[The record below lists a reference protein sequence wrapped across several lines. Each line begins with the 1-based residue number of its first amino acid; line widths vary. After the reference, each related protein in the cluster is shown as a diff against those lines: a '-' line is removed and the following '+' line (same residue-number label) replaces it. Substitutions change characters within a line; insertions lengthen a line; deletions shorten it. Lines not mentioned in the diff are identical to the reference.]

1 MGNSLS
7 QNKSNLSLELAV
19 DNIASYYINN
29 PSIGDMTKLS
39 DPQHCGNLV
48 ILTSKIIDQ
57 YLDNSTIQ
65 YLVEKKGISV
75 NNYKPNDKTKIM
87 AINKIDFDKLDIQNP
102 HKKQGMCIGLAK
114 HYVQIASLFAAIN
127 NTVNPIVEK
136 SEVHEPI
143 HEAEPIHEP
152 MQEAE
157 PVHEAEQIPEPMQE
171 AEPMPESVPESVP
184 ESDSEPGEE
193 PGEEPRE
200 EPREEPGREEPREDE
215 AEPREGEQEG
225 GEITSKDLCA
235 NRVANLL
242 NNQSIEDLE
251 AQIAAGKP
259 ITIQPKFCSINC
271 NSCPEVKNLSNEPGI
286 PELEHLYYDKYD
298 YVAGKFNKM
307 SNEMEKQYKKD
318 VANFYLA
325 FTDKNIVPE
334 SIQKFSDIKL
344 RDYFNSVDCKSNNY
358 NSGFQGP
365 MSHSYMRNYVINIR
379 NMIADTKKYHDL
391 LLGILQKLF
400 IFGFNPATK
409 EKKIIINSKLTDP
422 MLVDYTSQTTN
433 IINDLYKSCE
443 AHYVKGIKLYKKIVE
458 TQKFRTSRSAIQI
471 LENDEES
478 MREEPREAEEA
489 TEEPREEQR
498 EEPREAEAIES
509 PREAEAPEI
518 ADSSNQ

>member
-1 MGNSLS
+1 
-7 QNKSNLSLELAV
+7 
-19 DNIASYYINN
+19 
-29 PSIGDMTKLS
+29 
-39 DPQHCGNLV
+39 
-48 ILTSKIIDQ
+48 
-57 YLDNSTIQ
+57 
-65 YLVEKKGISV
+65 
-75 NNYKPNDKTKIM
+75 
-87 AINKIDFDKLDIQNP
+87 
-102 HKKQGMCIGLAK
+102 
-114 HYVQIASLFAAIN
+114 
-127 NTVNPIVEK
+127 
-136 SEVHEPI
+136 
-143 HEAEPIHEP
+143 
-152 MQEAE
+152 
-157 PVHEAEQIPEPMQE
+157 MQE

-184 ESDSEPGEE
+184 ESDSEPRE
-193 PGEEPRE
+193 EEPRE
-200 EPREEPGREEPREDE
+200 AEFREAEPREAEPREAEPREEPREDE

-307 SNEMEKQYKKD
+307 SNEMEKQYKND

-344 RDYFNSVDCKSNNY
+344 RDYFNSVDCQSNNY
-358 NSGFQGP
+358 NSAFQGP
-365 MSHSYMRNYVINIR
+365 MSHSYIRNYVINIR

-422 MLVDYTSQTTN
+422 MLADYTSQTTK

-489 TEEPREEQR
+489 TEAPREAEEATEAPSEAEEIEAPREAEEAPREAEEATEAPREAEEATEEPREEQR